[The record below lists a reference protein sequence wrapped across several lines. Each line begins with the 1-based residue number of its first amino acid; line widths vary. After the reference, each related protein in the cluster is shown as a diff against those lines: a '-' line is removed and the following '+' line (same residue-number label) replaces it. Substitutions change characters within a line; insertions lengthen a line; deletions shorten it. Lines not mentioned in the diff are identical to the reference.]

1 MTLSRTIYVQ
11 FLESNV
17 FLFYLFTSLGVF
29 LVTTKKRVCSHW
41 MRLQREHIFMNSTV
55 PRSEAKWVSE
65 PVNKAQQSKGGVAG
79 DREAK
84 MIEPFEVIDNE
95 NYFLSKAARQG
106 LDMMKQW

>member
-1 MTLSRTIYVQ
+1 MLEEGRVSSEDKKYDHSRQT
-11 FLESNV
+11 
-17 FLFYLFTSLGVF
+17 
-29 LVTTKKRVCSHW
+29 
-41 MRLQREHIFMNSTV
+41 RLQREHIFMNSTV

-84 MIEPFEVIDNE
+84 MIEVIDNE